1 MWIKRDDLT
10 GLALGGNK
18 ARKIEYILGAAAQAD
33 IDTVVTVRLHS
44 RTMPARSP
52 PPPGWR
58 AWPVISYWAGSG
70 RLARRATWSLTSCSA
85 PSCTSQGPRTGTN

>member
-1 MWIKRDDLT
+1 MGGEVWIKRDDLT

-58 AWPVISYWAGSG
+58 A
-70 RLARRATWSLTSCSA
+70 SCS
-85 PSCTSQGPRTGTN
+85 QTGQAQ